1 MTALLETILNESNIN
16 LAIKNVMANKGASGI
31 DNMKVDELPE
41 YFALH
46 GEEIKEAIRNRR
58 YKPSPVRE
66 VYIPK
71 PYGGKRKLGIPTS
84 IDRVIQQAILQVV
97 SPLVDERFSNS
108 SYGFRPN
115 RSAQQAILKALEL
128 FNDGHDYI
136 VDIDLAKF
144 FDNVPHDRLMSK
156 VHAFIND
163 GDIESLIFKYLK
175 SGSMSLN
182 EFNPSEI
189 GTPQGGPLSP
199 LLSNIYLDE
208 LDKELESRGLS
219 FCRYADD
226 CIILVKSHLAAKRV
240 MKSIVTFLERKMKL
254 KVNATKSKIVTP
266 WGLTYLGYS
275 FYFHKDKKEYRAR
288 ISDEKFSSLKV
299 KIRQATRRNQGNK
312 TTEQICEKVSQ
323 IFRGWINYFVYADIN
338 PRKLDKVRRIIKR
351 RIRVIIYKK
360 WKTPQRRE
368 QALLKCWE
376 IRKKLED
383 LSGWK
388 IPEWLMK
395 KNAKGLANQGNHY
408 AKIGAHGTFAQFV
421 AESLLE
427 KKGLLNPIKYLSII
441 RKEKLCLN

>member
-1 MTALLETILNESNIN
+1 MALLETILNEENIN
-16 LAIKNVMANKGASGI
+16 LAIKNVMANKGAPGI
-31 DNMKVDELPE
+31 DNMKVSDLPE
-41 YFALH
+41 YFSLH
-46 GEEIKEAIRNRR
+46 GENIKGAIRNRR
-58 YKPSPVRE
+58 YKPLPVKE

-71 PYGGKRKLGIPTS
+71 ANGEKRKLGIPTS

-128 FNDGHDYI
+128 LNDGYEWI

-156 VHAFIND
+156 VHTFIND
-163 GDIESLIFKYLK
+163 GDTESLILKYLK
-175 SGSMSLN
+175 SGSMSLD

-266 WGLTYLGYS
+266 RDLTYLGYS
-275 FYFHKDKKEYRAR
+275 FYFRKEKKEYRAR

-299 KIRQATRRNQGNK
+299 KIRQVTRRNQGNK

-323 IFRGWINYFVYADIN
+323 ILRGWINYFVYADIN
-338 PRKLDKVRRIIKR
+338 QKKLDRVWRMIKR

-383 LSGWK
+383 LSNWK
-388 IPEWLMK
+388 IPEWGMK
-395 KNAKGLANQGNHY
+395 KDAKGLANQGNHY
-408 AKIGAHGTFAQFV
+408 AKIGSSGTFAHFV
-421 AESLLE
+421 AGSLLE
-427 KKGLLNPIKYLSII
+427 KKGLLNPIKYLSI
-441 RKEKLCLN
+441 RKSKLCLN

>member
-71 PYGGKRKLGIPTS
+71 PNGGKRKLGIPTS

-383 LSGWK
+383 LSGWR

-427 KKGLLNPIKYLSII
+427 KKGLLNPIKYLSI

>member
-1 MTALLETILNESNIN
+1 MALLEEILNEENIS
-16 LAIKNVMANKGASGI
+16 LAIKNVMANKGAPGI
-31 DNMKVDELPE
+31 DNMRVSDLPE
-41 YFALH
+41 YFSLH
-46 GEEIKEAIRNRR
+46 GNEIKEAIRNRR
-58 YKPSPVRE
+58 YKPSPVKE

-71 PYGGKRKLGIPTS
+71 PSGGKRKLGIPTS

-115 RSAQQAILKALEL
+115 RSAQQAILKALER
-128 FNDGHDYI
+128 FNDGYDWI

-156 VHAFIND
+156 VHTFIND
-163 GDIESLIFKYLK
+163 GDTESLILKYLK
-175 SGSMSLN
+175 SGSMSLQ
-182 EFNPSEI
+182 EFNPSDI

-208 LDKELESRGLS
+208 LDKELESRSLS

-266 WGLTYLGYS
+266 WDLTYLGYS
-275 FYFHKDKKEYRAR
+275 FYFYKEKKEYRAR
-288 ISDEKFSSLKV
+288 ISDEKFSSLIV
-299 KIRQATRRNQGNK
+299 KIRQATRRNQGDK
-312 TTEQICEKVSQ
+312 TTEQIVEKVSQ
-323 IFRGWINYFVYADIN
+323 ILRGWINYFIYADIN
-338 PRKLDKVRRIIKR
+338 QKKLDKVWRMIKR

-360 WKTPQRRE
+360 WKTPKRRE
-368 QALLKCWE
+368 EALLKCWE

-383 LSGWK
+383 LSDWK
-388 IPEWLMK
+388 IPKWRTK
-395 KNAKGLANQGNHY
+395 RDAKNLANQGNRY
-408 AKIGAHGTFAQFV
+408 AKIGTNGTFAHFV

-427 KKGLLNPIKYLSII
+427 KKGLLNPIKYLSN
-441 RKEKLCLN
+441 RKTKLCLD

>member
-71 PYGGKRKLGIPTS
+71 PNGGKRKLGIPTS
-84 IDRVIQQAILQVV
+84 VDRVIQQAILQVV

-156 VHAFIND
+156 VHAFINE
-163 GDIESLIFKYLK
+163 GDIESLILKYLK

-240 MKSIVTFLERKMKL
+240 MKSILTFLERKMKL

-338 PRKLDKVRRIIKR
+338 QNKLDKVWRIIKR

-388 IPEWLMK
+388 IPEWSMK

-427 KKGLLNPIKYLSII
+427 KKGLLNPIKYLSI

>member
-16 LAIKNVMANKGASGI
+16 LAIKNVMVNKGTSGI
-31 DNMKVDELPE
+31 ENMKVDELPE

-71 PYGGKRKLGIPTS
+71 PNGGKRKLGIPTS

-108 SYGFRPN
+108 SYGFRSN

-156 VHAFIND
+156 VHVFIND
-163 GDIESLIFKYLK
+163 GDIESLILKYLK

-266 WGLTYLGYS
+266 WDLTYLGYS

-338 PRKLDKVRRIIKR
+338 QNKLDKVWRIIKR

-383 LSGWK
+383 LSGWN

-427 KKGLLNPIKYLSII
+427 KKGLLNPIKYLSI